1 MIEKRIHL
9 TGKHLLSA
17 MAAGEQSPKLNR
29 TVSQQLSG
37 IFGAPGTDMS
47 EFLPDRGLIMRHGS
61 SLQLMALVS
70 ECLNES
76 DEFGEID
83 PSADWQKWSERR
95 PDFSLYYA
103 ALVNPAH
110 DGEEGV
116 VCVLRA
122 VMDGIPTPV
131 PPHRPRLIIDYV
143 TTRVAARGEG
153 LASLL
158 VNFVVEASQIFGA
171 STYVLA
177 IEDSCVYWMS
187 KGFVLEDGA
196 NLNARLNIFSDTHL
210 LRLSTDPPDP
220 GAKEDLALQVEEEEE
235 EGGDGDDDDDEEMGE
250 DEAFEGEDQDL
261 KAAMQLSLAS
271 AAPADSIDAD
281 LQKAM
286 ELSMADDQHPRSAVG
301 PSLPASIAS
310 DSAAEAE
317 EAELQR
323 ALAMSM
329 QEQ

>member
-1 MIEKRIHL
+1 MTDRRL
-9 TGKHLLSA
+9 PSVV
-17 MAAGEQSPKLNR
+17 AAGGQPPTLQRS
-29 TVSQQLSG
+29 VSHQLSG

-47 EFLPDRGLIMRHGS
+47 EFLADRGLIMRHGS
-61 SLQLMALVS
+61 SLQLMTLVS

-103 ALVNPAH
+103 ALLDPAR

-131 PPHRPRLIIDYV
+131 PPHRPRLIIDYI
-143 TTRVAARGEG
+143 TTRVAARGKG

-177 IEDSCVYWMS
+177 IEDSCVYWMG
-187 KGFVLEDGA
+187 KGFVLEEGA

-210 LRLSTDPPDP
+210 LRLRTDPPDP
-220 GAKEDLALQVEEEEE
+220 GAKEDLALKVEDEEEEE
-235 EGGDGDDDDDEEMGE
+235 QDGDEDMAEDQAGEEQ
-250 DEAFEGEDQDL
+250 DPGEDQDL
-261 KAAMQLSLAS
+261 KTAMELSLAS
-271 AAPADSIDAD
+271 AGPADCVDAD

-286 ELSMADDQHPRSAVG
+286 ELSMADDKDLRSAIG
-301 PSLPASIAS
+301 PSLSAA
-310 DSAAEAE
+310 AAEAE
-317 EAELQR
+317 DAELQR

-329 QEQ
+329 QDQ